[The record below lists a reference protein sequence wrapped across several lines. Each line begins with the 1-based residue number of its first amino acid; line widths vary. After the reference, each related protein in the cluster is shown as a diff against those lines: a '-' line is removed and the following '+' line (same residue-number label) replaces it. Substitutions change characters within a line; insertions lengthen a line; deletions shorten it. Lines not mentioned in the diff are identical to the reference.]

1 MNRSGEDSPCG
12 RGRDRLARCQTVAR
26 TTVLGGPGFS
36 SNVNPRDREL
46 LTGMGNCY
54 EACHEDFEHTIE
66 MVAGNRHR
74 TPGDVME
81 NLRQMREQF
90 ATDPEYQRLRGR
102 FPADF
107 PV

>member
-1 MNRSGEDSPCG
+1 MNRSGQGSLGERSLYLRANRP
-12 RGRDRLARCQTVAR
+12 TVPR
-26 TTVLGGPGFS
+26 TTVLGSARFTMT
-36 SNVNPRDREL
+36 VNPRDREL
-46 LTGMGNCY
+46 LTGMGNCF
-54 EACHEDFEHTIE
+54 EACHEDFDRTID

-74 TPGDVME
+74 TPDDVKE
-81 NLRQMREQF
+81 NLRQLRVQF